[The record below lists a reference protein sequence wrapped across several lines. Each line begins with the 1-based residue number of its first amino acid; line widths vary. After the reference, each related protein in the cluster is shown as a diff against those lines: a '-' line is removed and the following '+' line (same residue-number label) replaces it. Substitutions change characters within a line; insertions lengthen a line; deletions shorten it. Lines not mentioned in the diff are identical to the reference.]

1 MEIVV
6 RASSGGSSCA
16 QQVDFYYTHNFRYVC
31 TDRES
36 SVTFPN
42 TNKRNSETG
51 EQREEGVVQNLDR
64 WLVKPFN
71 NSIQHTLEHY
81 KNTT

>member
-1 MEIVV
+1 MSGNCCLRAVV
-6 RASSGGSSCA
+6 LPVHNKWIST
-16 QQVDFYYTHNFRYVC
+16 THNFRYVC

-42 TNKRNSETG
+42 TNKRNETG

-64 WLVKPFN
+64 WLKPF
-71 NSIQHTLEHY
+71 NSIQHTLYIIRTQHE
-81 KNTT
+81 